1 MGWIVLVGKWW
12 NQLILGYE
20 AISTLEIRIFK
31 VGHMGFSNIWTEFF
45 IYVFC
50 PLFFYHYS
58 FLVRYLKITI
68 QDNLKFGLN
77 FVFIVF

>member
-1 MGWIVLVGKWW
+1 MGWLVLVGKWW

-45 IYVFC
+45 YIC
-50 PLFFYHYS
+50 
-58 FLVRYLKITI
+58 FLSIMFLS
-68 QDNLKFGLN
+68 L
-77 FVFIVF
+77 